1 VDASAPASARGRA
14 AVTAGIAD
22 RRRAIG
28 LFLSLEAGAC
38 VRLGALDW
46 SGEGPATLAVAE
58 GPSIVAE
65 DAALLDAIARTL
77 ATAPD
82 A

>member
-1 VDASAPASARGRA
+1 MDASAPATARGRA

-46 SGEGPATLAVAE
+46 SGEDPATLAIAE
-58 GPSIVAE
+58 APSIVAE
-65 DAALLDAIARTL
+65 DAALLNAITQTL
-77 ATAPD
+77 AAAPD